1 MSKKL
6 RNAIITVL
14 GELNYRFPASSK
26 KGFMPSIDVVT
37 AIKTLESY
45 LIDSEK

>member
-1 MSKKL
+1 MSIRL
-6 RNAIITVL
+6 RDAIIIVL
-14 GELNYRFPASSK
+14 AELHDRFPTSSK